1 MDIKEYEELFGK
13 YEPQDE
19 ERLED
24 LDVVVAYATKEE
36 CEKLM
41 EKHKNEERRLRE
53 LEESKWKK
61 VRVTFELEGDERYC
75 YYDNR
80 ASLELYVN
88 KYWSD
93 EKIKNY
99 VKENM
104 WTSVCKVDEYYWL

>member
-13 YEPQDE
+13 YESQDE

-24 LDVVVAYATKEE
+24 LDVVVAYATKEK

-41 EKHKNEERRLRE
+41 EKHKNKERRLKE

-61 VRVTFELEGDERYC
+61 VIVTFELEGDERYC

-88 KYWSD
+88 KYWSN
-93 EKIKNY
+93 EKIENY

-104 WTSVCKVDEYYWL
+104 WTSVCKVDEYY